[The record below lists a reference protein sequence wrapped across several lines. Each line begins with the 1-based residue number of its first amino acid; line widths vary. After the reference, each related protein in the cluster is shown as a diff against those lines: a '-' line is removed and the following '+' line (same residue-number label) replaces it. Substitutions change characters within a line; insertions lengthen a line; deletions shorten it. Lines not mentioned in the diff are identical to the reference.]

1 MIGYCELGAVPFPPL
16 TSAYTRPFEGPQFY
30 SVSKKRHGV
39 STKTERES
47 QDLSDIILSICKMDD
62 QWG

>member
-1 MIGYCELGAVPFPPL
+1 MEWRFGSELRYLGRAW
-16 TSAYTRPFEGPQFY
+16 FY

-47 QDLSDIILSICKMDD
+47 QDLSDIILSIYTTAVYI
-62 QWG
+62 GNTFL